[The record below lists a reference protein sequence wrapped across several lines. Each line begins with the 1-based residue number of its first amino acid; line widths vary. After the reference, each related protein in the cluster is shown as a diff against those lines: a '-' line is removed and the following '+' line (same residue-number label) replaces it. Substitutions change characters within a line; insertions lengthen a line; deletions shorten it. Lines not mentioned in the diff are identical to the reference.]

1 MELKNEK
8 KSNQKCRIE
17 DKFLLWVCR
26 EICTSEWDKK
36 MFLFSAENKTTFW
49 LEFVVVG
56 YIKFPIPIHPYNCNN
71 YQTEKMLVYNN
82 NFREKWMTVAEGEEK
97 PMWETSLFFLHIV
110 AEFHYICC
118 PLRFLSME
126 ENHPSCRWVCVSLFI
141 CGWAGCS

>member
-1 MELKNEK
+1 M
-8 KSNQKCRIE
+8 
-17 DKFLLWVCR
+17 WVCR

-97 PMWETSLFFLHIV
+97 PMWETSLFFFCILSRNFIIYV
-110 AEFHYICC
+110 AHYVSSRWKRIIRLADECV
-118 PLRFLSME
+118 FLS
-126 ENHPSCRWVCVSLFI
+126 LFVVGLVALNLKGETI
-141 CGWAGCS
+141 VVFHHS